1 MLSLN
6 EREIELINSTTNVKI
21 DVRKRRGSKTNTA
34 STASSSIESDEEAL
48 EDDPLEGPTLAAQF
62 EHDPNVKLDVQVVSS
77 NGVVATDPHTPSK
90 SPKRTPASKQFVKLT
105 DILPPLPAK
114 GNFSVETI
122 KKSLYFFS

>member
-1 MLSLN
+1 VLSLN

-21 DVRKRRGSKTNTA
+21 DVGKRRGSKIKTVA
-34 STASSSIESDEEAL
+34 AASSSREGYEEAL
-48 EDDPLEGPTLAAQF
+48 GDDPLEGPTLAAQL

-77 NGVVATDPHTPSK
+77 DVVVAADSDM
-90 SPKRTPASKQFVKLT
+90 SGELPKRTPVSKQFVKLT

>member
-6 EREIELINSTTNVKI
+6 DREIELINSTANVKI
-21 DVRKRRGSKTNTA
+21 DVGKRGARKRKTVSAA
-34 STASSSIESDEEAL
+34 SNSSEDDEETL
-48 EDDPLEGPTLAAQF
+48 GDDTFETPTLDAQP
-62 EHDPNVKLDVQVVSS
+62 EHDPNATPDVQVHSS
-77 NGVVATDPHTPSK
+77 NDTVDSDSNTP
-90 SPKRTPASKQFVKLT
+90 PKRTPASKQFVKLT